1 MTVVTPNTI
10 PGYKMDTTSK
20 HVMLNPYSADMETQ
34 YVNNYHIQ
42 NEMLQKFKDKQST
55 NETKVNTVKVQSY
68 NLNWYNLILAYI
80 YMGLTFIFIVF
91 CFVGKKMSNLPIF
104 VKIAVAIIFV
114 IFPFVITFIE
124 QIAMKIFSYILNF
137 MNGSV
142 YISPSY

>member
-10 PGYKMDTTSK
+10 PGYKTDTTSK

-34 YVNNYHIQ
+34 YTNNYHIQ
-42 NEMLQKFKDKQST
+42 NEMLQNFKDKQST
-55 NETKVNTVKVQSY
+55 NETKVNTVKVQTY
-68 NLNWYNLILAYI
+68 NLNWYNFILTCI
-80 YMGLTFIFIVF
+80 YLTLAFIFIVF

-104 VKIAVAIIFV
+104 TKITVAVIFI
-114 IFPFVITFIE
+114 IFPFVITYIE